1 MMQADHANPDGVS
14 KSSGLEHV
22 MGLPRRALAETW
34 PDQSSIHGARSKA
47 RISHASRENR
57 SPGKDLDHVVDLS
70 DSNRVLS
77 T

>member
-34 PDQSSIHGARSKA
+34 PDQSSISME
-47 RISHASRENR
+47 HAAK
-57 SPGKDLDHVVDLS
+57 PAFLTH
-70 DSNRVLS
+70 RVRTALPEKTS
-77 T
+77 TMS